1 MKSNNVII
9 GSNELRTS
17 LPNWN
22 MPSKE
27 CFQRSALPKLVDDH
41 LSSGKGKEWMPISSQ
56 VNARERF
63 RFQTYY
69 DKLSG
74 GIQYWHKHKLKSS
87 EMGPWNDRRDNKK
100 PPNLSQQLKCV
111 TCGGLITNQI
121 KFRAPSQFVDRHSK
135 CSFGRQYCDV
145 IGPCA
150 ECCLAEQ
157 RNAIVEKQTVE
168 FPGLEVTPKRLVAP
182 ALVQIMMNNNSAFDE
197 NVSEHHQS
205 RSILKLPPISL
216 DTLRYMR
223 REAGSSKQNRNSF
236 VSDQKPTIKKY
247 IEIRLPKIWN
257 LCVR

>member
-1 MKSNNVII
+1 MSY
-9 GSNELRTS
+9 
-17 LPNWN
+17 
-22 MPSKE
+22 KE

-41 LSSGKGKEWMPISSQ
+41 LSSGKGKEWMPSSSQ

-63 RFQTYY
+63 RFQTYH

-74 GIQYWHKHKLKSS
+74 GIQYWHKHKLKSG
-87 EMGPWNDRRDNKK
+87 EMGPWNDRRDTKK
-100 PPNLSQQLKCV
+100 PPNLSQQLKCA
-111 TCGGLITNQI
+111 TCGGLLTNQV
-121 KFRAPSQFVDRHSK
+121 KFRAPSQFVDGHSK
-135 CSFGRQYCDV
+135 CLFGREYCDV

-197 NVSEHHQS
+197 NMSKQEQSHPS
-205 RSILKLPPISL
+205 RSILELPPISL

-223 REAGSSKQNRNSF
+223 REAGSSKHNRNSF
-236 VSDQKPTIKKY
+236 ISDQKPTFKKY
-247 IEIRLPKIWN
+247 IEIRLPRI
-257 LCVR
+257 

>member
-1 MKSNNVII
+1 
-9 GSNELRTS
+9 
-17 LPNWN
+17 
-22 MPSKE
+22 MPYKG
-27 CFQRSALPKLVDDH
+27 CLQRSTLPKLVDDH

-63 RFQTYY
+63 RSQTYS

-87 EMGPWNDRRDNKK
+87 EMGPWNNKNNKK
-100 PPNLSQQLKCV
+100 PPNLSQQLKCA
-111 TCGGLITNQI
+111 TCGGLLTNQI
-121 KFRAPSQFVDRHSK
+121 KFRAPSKFADRYSK
-135 CSFGRQYCDV
+135 CLFGREYCDV

-182 ALVQIMMNNNSAFDE
+182 ALVQVMMNNSTAFDE
-197 NVSEHHQS
+197 NVSEHEQSHQD
-205 RSILKLPPISL
+205 RSILELPPISL

-223 REAGSSKQNRNSF
+223 REAGSSKHKRNF
-236 VSDQKPTIKKY
+236 FISDQKPTFKKY
-247 IEIRLPKIWN
+247 IEIRLPKI
-257 LCVR
+257 